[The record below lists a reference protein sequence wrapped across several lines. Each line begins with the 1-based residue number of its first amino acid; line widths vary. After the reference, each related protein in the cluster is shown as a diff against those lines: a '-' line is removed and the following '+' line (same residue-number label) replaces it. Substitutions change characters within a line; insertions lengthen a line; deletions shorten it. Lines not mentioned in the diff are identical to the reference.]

1 MGAVL
6 EQHPYIMGRS
16 SWSQLVAGYENSR
29 LSSGTQD
36 WALGHQQTPSRV
48 VAHT

>member
-6 EQHPYIMGRS
+6 EQHPYIMGHS

-36 WALGHQQTPSRV
+36 WALGH
-48 VAHT
+48 